1 MDEDLFNINIYS
13 AITKLFHHPTNI
25 SFPPKE
31 RKKKKNWQ
39 FLLDIYFLVLKFIT
53 IDKEINP
60 QRFLHTETHLDVT
73 RIVHT
78 SKIIKVSR

>member
-13 AITKLFHHPTNI
+13 AITKLFSSPTNTNI
-25 SFPPKE
+25 SIPPK
-31 RKKKKNWQ
+31 KNYQ

-60 QRFLHTETHLDVT
+60 QRFLQTETHLDVT